1 MKSFKILLLAGLVS
15 ASFQSAADVKIDL
28 NQDVQP
34 VVINGDELGFSLTS
48 KKEFNLDNGQN
59 QIVVQI
65 EKLVQNRGEYEKYN
79 SVPVVITLDQ
89 ADTSLTI
96 SPSLK
101 IVTTEDA
108 KQFDKQ
114 PKFTVKNANNDVV
127 KVQQDRLEA
136 LGGFTRDYE
145 KELAAY
151 NKANNIVLD
160 ATAATVSASAM
171 VSQQNVKISKPQEM
185 VEYWYQEAAQS
196 EKEAFSSWAFQNRK
210 QVSAD
215 LKATGK
221 PSEMLDYWYKKAT
234 EEQRSQILT
243 WLLKVE

>member
-59 QIVVQI
+59 QIVVQV

-89 ADTSLTI
+89 SDTNLI
-96 SPSLK
+96 IEPSNK

-108 KQFDKQ
+108 KLFDKQ
-114 PKFTVKNANNDVV
+114 PQFTIKNEKKESVKT
-127 KVQQDRLEA
+127 QQGRLEA

-145 KELAAY
+145 QELAAY
-151 NKANNIVLD
+151 NKANNIALG
-160 ATAATVSASAM
+160 ATASISGTTIAS
-171 VSQQNVKISKPQEM
+171 QKEVKTSKPQEM
-185 VEYWYQEAAQS
+185 VEYWYGEANQS

-210 QVSAD
+210 QVSEN
-215 LKATGK
+215 LKTTDK
-221 PSEMLDYWYKKAT
+221 PSEMLDYWYKKASD
-234 EEQRSQILT
+234 EQRSQILT

>member
-1 MKSFKILLLAGLVS
+1 MKSFKILLLVGLVGT
-15 ASFQSAADVKIDL
+15 SFQSAADVKIGL

-48 KKEFNLDNGQN
+48 KKEFNLENGQN

-79 SVPVVITLDQ
+79 SVPVVITLEQ

-96 SPSLK
+96 SPSSK
-101 IVTTEDA
+101 VSTTEDA

-114 PKFTVKNANNDVV
+114 PKFTVKNSNNDVV
-127 KVQQDRLEA
+127 NVQQDRLEA

-151 NKANNIVLD
+151 NKANNIVL
-160 ATAATVSASAM
+160 AGTTNVSTAVVAKTD
-171 VSQQNVKISKPQEM
+171 VKISKPQEM
-185 VEYWYQEAAQS
+185 VEYWYQEAEQS

-210 QVSAD
+210 QVSED
-215 LKATGK
+215 LKTTGK
-221 PSEMLDYWYKKAT
+221 PSEMLDYWYKKAS

>member
-1 MKSFKILLLAGLVS
+1 MKSFKILLLVGLVGT
-15 ASFQSAADVKIDL
+15 SFQSAADVKIGL

-48 KKEFNLDNGQN
+48 KKEFNLENGQN

-79 SVPVVITLDQ
+79 SVPVVITLEQ

-96 SPSLK
+96 SPSSK
-101 IVTTEDA
+101 IATTEDA

-127 KVQQDRLEA
+127 NVQQDRLEA

-151 NKANNIVLD
+151 NEANNIVLAG
-160 ATAATVSASAM
+160 ATSVSTTVAAKAD
-171 VSQQNVKISKPQEM
+171 VKISKPQEM
-185 VEYWYQEAAQS
+185 VEYWYQEAEQS

-210 QVSAD
+210 QVSED
-215 LKATGK
+215 LKTTGK
-221 PSEMLDYWYKKAT
+221 PSEMLDYWYKKAS

>member
-48 KKEFNLDNGQN
+48 KKEFNLDNGPN

-89 ADTSLTI
+89 SDTSLTI
-96 SPSLK
+96 SPSAK
-101 IVTTEDA
+101 IITTEDA
-108 KQFDKQ
+108 KQFEKQ
-114 PKFTVKNANNDVV
+114 PKFIIKNEHNDVIKV
-127 KVQQDRLEA
+127 KQDRLEA
-136 LGGFTRDYE
+136 LDSFTRDYG

-151 NKANNIVLD
+151 NKANNIALAGAASVS
-160 ATAATVSASAM
+160 ATAVTL
-171 VSQQNVKISKPQEM
+171 KEDIKTSKPQEM
-185 VEYWYQEAAQS
+185 VEYWYNEADQS
-196 EKEAFSSWAFQNRK
+196 QKQAFSSWAFQNRK
-210 QVSAD
+210 QVSTD